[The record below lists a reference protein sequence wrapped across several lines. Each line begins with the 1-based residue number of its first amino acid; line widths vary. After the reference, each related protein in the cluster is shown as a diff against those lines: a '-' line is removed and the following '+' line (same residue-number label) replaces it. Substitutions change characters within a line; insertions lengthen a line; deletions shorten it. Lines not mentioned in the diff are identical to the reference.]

1 VLLGHIIPNHNQQ
14 LCTRKD
20 ILLHP
25 VCPPFNMEDTL
36 STIFNLLNVE
46 KSRSWVQSIASMSK
60 LKSE

>member
-1 VLLGHIIPNHNQQ
+1 
-14 LCTRKD
+14 
-20 ILLHP
+20 
-25 VCPPFNMEDTL
+25 MEDTL